1 MNSFLP
7 RNGTWRGNQGAAGA
21 QALGPQQGLVSYTL
35 SPGLVPGNHFPK
47 RLPSK
52 SNSGDRICSRDLV
65 YPGRRATPVKSL
77 GLGLLLRKVLG

>member
-1 MNSFLP
+1 MLQGP
-7 RNGTWRGNQGAAGA
+7 RLSAPSRGLSVTRCPQGWC
-21 QALGPQQGLVSYTL
+21 
-35 SPGLVPGNHFPK
+35 HFPK